1 MISYHQLKELSRADF
16 LSSVGLY
23 LTSDRLRMVRELQSG
38 GFLNPGAK
46 LAKAK
51 QGTGKR
57 LTAEEKRKLRK
68 QREKDL
74 RKRKRDDRRDR
85 NGSG

>member
-1 MISYHQLKELSRADF
+1 MAGKGI
-16 LSSVGLY
+16 G
-23 LTSDRLRMVRELQSG
+23 DRLRMVRELQSG

-57 LTAEEKRKLRK
+57 LTPDEKRKLKK

-74 RKRKRDDRRDR
+74 RKRKRGDRRGGDQ
-85 NGSG
+85 